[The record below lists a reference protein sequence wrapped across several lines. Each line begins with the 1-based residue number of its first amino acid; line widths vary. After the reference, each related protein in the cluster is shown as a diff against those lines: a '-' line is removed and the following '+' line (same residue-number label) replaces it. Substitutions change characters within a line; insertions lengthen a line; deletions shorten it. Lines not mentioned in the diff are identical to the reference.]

1 MLLIRETRGGREGA
15 SASQRPVCCHLNT
28 VNSHS
33 DVFWTR
39 EQIMVN
45 KDFVDVN
52 SKCKLFMF
60 SQKSFGLPTHNTEG

>member
-60 SQKSFGLPTHNTEG
+60 SQKSFVWTGFT